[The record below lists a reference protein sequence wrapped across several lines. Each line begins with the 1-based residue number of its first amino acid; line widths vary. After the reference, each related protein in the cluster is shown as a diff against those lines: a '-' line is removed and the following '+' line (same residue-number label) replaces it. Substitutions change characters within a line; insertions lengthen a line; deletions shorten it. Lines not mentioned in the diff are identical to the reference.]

1 MTTNTRP
8 RLIKP
13 DNIGDKAY
21 SQLRETLKKE
31 VAEFPSLQD
40 TIQSDEQF
48 ERMYD
53 IMAKIFTNASE
64 AAFARPEFFTMPETT
79 VRLLRRDTFC
89 AVFSS
94 SKVLS
99 QRSIAAPE

>member
-1 MTTNTRP
+1 MAIPILPSSHWMTTNTRP

-53 IMAKIFTNASE
+53 IMANIFTNASE

-79 VRLLRRDTFC
+79 V
-89 AVFSS
+89 
-94 SKVLS
+94 
-99 QRSIAAPE
+99 